1 MTVMCTETCGNTQN
15 SAFSLLL
22 ETVFPFSTQV
32 LEQQHEPRR
41 AIAHAGLAV
50 STILSR
56 FGFSNIALCYLDRFV
71 LPLPN
76 TDQTEESQ
84 EPH

>member
-32 LEQQHEPRR
+32 LEQQHEPRC
-41 AIAHAGLAV
+41 AVAHAALAV
-50 STILSR
+50 STILSC
-56 FGFSNIALCYLDRFV
+56 FGLSNVALCYLVRFV

-76 TDQTEESQ
+76 TDQTEERQ